1 MDLEERTLETAQERC
16 EECGAPLTD
25 REIQLALERSGPSLC
40 TVHAAETAPADDL
53 AEPEDA

>member
-25 REIQLALERSGPSLC
+25 REIEQALERGGPSLC
-40 TVHAAETAPADDL
+40 TVHAAESAPAEEI
-53 AEPEDA
+53 AEPEQ